1 MWALGVS
8 EKIIFSVW
16 HHISGWISSKCALIQ
31 SLCSRGC
38 FWYLDI
44 LLAADIL
51 SHMAASVGCYSPAY
65 SPAGFSKHIVRGSHQ
80 SCTVKYSVPPS
91 KSERVTL
98 KLQLQTHDTGSKDS
112 LTMKLYHS
120 VLYIVQQI
128 NVNLQQNY
136 MLSFSALYAKSWR
149 FTVGFTFKLPCNTW

>member
-1 MWALGVS
+1 
-8 EKIIFSVW
+8 
-16 HHISGWISSKCALIQ
+16 
-31 SLCSRGC
+31 
-38 FWYLDI
+38 
-44 LLAADIL
+44 
-51 SHMAASVGCYSPAY
+51 MAASVGCYSPAY
-65 SPAGFSKHIVRGSHQ
+65 SSAGFSKHIVRGSHQ

-98 KLQLQTHDTGSKDS
+98 KLQLQTHGSGSKDS

-128 NVNLQQNY
+128 NVSLQRNY

-149 FTVGFTFKLPCNTW
+149 FTVGFTLSSHVIHDKSLNIITRPIKNLVLFGLFLLLL